1 MSTAVL
7 ADPQF
12 GIARILKPSK
22 EALGETS
29 AYSIVEE
36 FTVPATPETNFTIQL
51 GSVPTNLPNG
61 KFITIPNVG
70 TFRVVSHVGSTVT
83 LVTAPFP
90 VEYGWQSFNETG
102 TFYPSG
108 SFYVAAGT
116 YISRP
121 GTIPMMWSEG
131 GLPLDPNAGKPG
143 YSNRLVRG
151 LQVPMGA
158 RMLIWVPEVS
168 GCNFT
173 WNFAF
178 RVRNL
183 LDYKNTRSPY
193 HLAAQRN
200 GPDGLAPIPGIWQNV
215 VYNDSTSS
223 ACKPLATQTVTREAF
238 VGGFT
243 GDTSVN
249 FPLVPS
255 TVSLENDNMGLM
267 EQGIHATS
275 RVEYGLLAFKPI
287 ELQALGDE
295 MLVSCSLSLGS
306 DAIWTPFL
314 VEKLKRYFSVETA
327 PFNGV
332 YVFAGSAP

>member
-22 EALGETS
+22 EALGATS

-36 FTVPATPETNFTIQL
+36 FTVPSTAETNFTIQL
-51 GSVPTNLPNG
+51 SSIPTGLPND

-70 TFRVVSHVGSTVT
+70 TFRVVSKAGSTVT

-102 TFYPSG
+102 TFSAGY
-108 SFYVAAGT
+108 FYVAAGT
-116 YISRP
+116 YVSRP

-158 RMLIWVPEVS
+158 RMLIWVPEIS
-168 GCNFT
+168 GCNFV

-238 VGGFT
+238 VGGFS
-243 GDTSVN
+243 GDTAVN
-249 FPLVPS
+249 FPLIPS
-255 TVSLENDNMGLM
+255 TVSLENDNMGLL
-267 EQGIHATS
+267 EQGVHATS
-275 RVEYGLLAFKPI
+275 WPAYGVLTFKPI

-295 MLVSCSLSLGS
+295 MLVSCSLADGA
-306 DAIWTPFL
+306 DAIWEPSL
-314 VEKLKRYFSVETA
+314 VTTLKTIFSSETA
-327 PFNGV
+327 PYNGV